1 VSHATDVREARRERS
16 PEEIAEALRAE
27 WRMIA
32 SVSLRPNS
40 AGDGFEAA
48 LRLDPIVVK
57 GSLEQQGYPRTP
69 EALTKIEMRRNAALD
84 DCVQRVNR
92 RLGSGEQI
100 KSFSVLG

>member
-1 VSHATDVREARRERS
+1 VSEATDIREIRRDPSSEK
-16 PEEIAEALRAE
+16 IAEALRAE

-32 SVSLRPNS
+32 SVSLRPSS

-69 EALTKIEMRRNAALD
+69 EAATKMHRRGTLD
-84 DCVQRVNR
+84 QRENLR
-92 RLGSGEQI
+92 PAG
-100 KSFSVLG
+100 